1 MRSTFLGFE
10 VSKRTIQMAQKNLDI
25 TNNNLANMN
34 ISGYTRQRVDMN
46 SLYVPVSGK
55 YSSPIAQLSLCGQG
69 ANAFGV
75 SQLRDSYIDKRY
87 REFTAYVAQAD
98 VRHSILSET
107 EKVLTNVSNKGL
119 VSNLD
124 DFRAALAKYAEDSA
138 YNKELASVVR
148 NEAYS
153 ICQTL
158 NAYANDLENLR
169 QENVVELKNSISEVN
184 NLIDKI
190 VDLNKAIVGE
200 YNITAADKIYKG
212 ETVIGSYGPNEL
224 IDERNRLIDELSCY
238 ANIKAYDNDDG
249 SVRIVMGYGDDLSQ
263 QGVEIVNGK
272 SYEHLVFKN
281 YKSSAVQQTF
291 DDYDAAMIV
300 FTNGVD
306 ANAMIKTGDLRARL
320 DMINGNGSYASSHQN
335 TEYGIRYYQSAI
347 DEFAREFADLMND
360 LNSMNEAYGGDSRA
374 MFASKADYD
383 EHGNR
388 LLAYDENGN
397 VILDDDGNPKLA
409 NREIIN
415 ARNIAISQE
424 WLNDANMIGQVYKPS
439 ETDPDDPTKGEWTLS
454 LDGNNVNVIY
464 LGLDKEITVG
474 RTGEFKGS
482 IYDYVLFL
490 NNRLAENINYC
501 QEQYD
506 LNSQNVNSIMDARD
520 SISGVSDTEEG
531 TNMLNYQKWFNA
543 SSRMLTTIDEMLDR
557 LITNTGVVGR

>member
-1 MRSTFLGFE
+1 MRSSFLGFE

-34 ISGYTRQRVDMN
+34 TKGYTRQRVDMN

-75 SQLRDSYIDKRY
+75 SQLRDTYIDKRY

-98 VRHSILSET
+98 VRHSILQET

-124 DFRAALAKYAEDSA
+124 DFRSALAKYAEDSP

-169 QENVVELKNSISEVN
+169 QENVIELKNSISEVN

-200 YNITAADKIYKG
+200 YNITAADKIYKK

-249 SVRIVMGYGDDLSQ
+249 SVRIVMGYGDDLSRE
-263 QGVEIVNGK
+263 GVEVVNGK

-291 DDYDAAMIV
+291 NDYDAAMIV

-306 ANAMIKTGDLRARL
+306 ADSMIKTGDLRARL

-347 DEFAREFADLMND
+347 DEFAKEFANLMNE
-360 LNSMNEAYGGDSRA
+360 LNSMFEPYGGDGRA
-374 MFASKADYD
+374 MFASRADYD

-388 LLAYDENGN
+388 MLAYDEKGN
-397 VILDDDGNPKLA
+397 VILDADGNPKLA
-409 NREIIN
+409 VREEIN

-490 NNRLAENINYC
+490 NNRLSENINYC

-506 LNSQNVNSIMDARD
+506 LNTQNVNSIMDARD

-557 LITNTGVVGR
+557 LITSTGIVGR

>member
-1 MRSTFLGFE
+1 
-10 VSKRTIQMAQKNLDI
+10 MAQKNLDI

-34 ISGYTRQRVDMN
+34 TQGYTRQRVDMN

-75 SQLRDSYIDKRY
+75 SQLRDTYIDKRY

-98 VRHSILSET
+98 VRHSILQET

-169 QENVVELKNSISEVN
+169 QENVIELKNSISEVN

-200 YNITAADKIYKG
+200 YNITAADKIYKK

-238 ANIKAYDNDDG
+238 ANIRAYDNDDG
-249 SVRIVMGYGDDLSQ
+249 SVRIVMGYGDDLSRE
-263 QGVEIVNGK
+263 GVEIVNGK

-291 DDYDAAMIV
+291 DDYDAAMVV

-306 ANAMIKTGDLRARL
+306 ANSMIKTGDLKARL

-347 DEFAREFADLMND
+347 DEFARDFADLMND
-360 LNSMNEAYGGDSRA
+360 LNSMNEPYGGDGRA

-388 LLAYDENGN
+388 LLAYDEKGN
-397 VILDDDGNPKLA
+397 LIYGDDGNPKLA

-424 WLNDANMIGQVYKPS
+424 WLNDANMIGQVYRPD

-482 IYDYVLFL
+482 IYDYVLFI
-490 NNRLAENINYC
+490 NNRLSENINYC

-506 LNSQNVNSIMDARD
+506 LNSQNVNAIMDIRD

-531 TNMLNYQKWFNA
+531 ANMLTYQKWFNA
-543 SSRMLTTIDEMLDR
+543 SSRMLTTLDEMLDR
-557 LITNTGVVGR
+557 LITSTGIVGR

>member
-1 MRSTFLGFE
+1 MRSSFLGFE

-34 ISGYTRQRVDMN
+34 IKGYTRQRVDMN

-75 SQLRDSYIDKRY
+75 SQLRDTYIDKRY

-98 VRHSILSET
+98 VRHSILQET

-119 VSNLD
+119 ASNLD
-124 DFRAALAKYAEDSA
+124 DFRAALAKYAEDSP

-169 QENVVELKNSISEVN
+169 QENVIELKNSISDVN

-200 YNITAADKIYKG
+200 YNITAADKIYKK

-249 SVRIVMGYGDDLSQ
+249 SVRIVMGYGDDMSQ

-306 ANAMIKTGDLRARL
+306 ANSMIKTGDLKARI

-360 LNSMNEAYGGDSRA
+360 LNSMNEPYGGDGRA
-374 MFASKADYD
+374 MFASRED
-383 EHGNR
+383 
-388 LLAYDENGN
+388 YDENGN
-397 VILDDDGNPKLA
+397 RMLAYDKDGKVILDADGNPKLA
-409 NREIIN
+409 NREIIT
-415 ARNIAISQE
+415 ARNISISQE
-424 WLNDANMIGQVYKPS
+424 WLKDPNMIGQVYRPD

-474 RTGEFKGS
+474 RTGEFKGA

-506 LNSQNVNSIMDARD
+506 LNTQNVMSIMDTRD

-531 TNMLNYQKWFNA
+531 ANMLTYQKWFNA

-557 LITNTGVVGR
+557 LITNTGIVGR

>member
-1 MRSTFLGFE
+1 MRSSFLGFE

-34 ISGYTRQRVDMN
+34 IKGYTRQRVDMN

-75 SQLRDSYIDKRY
+75 SQLRDTYIDKRY

-98 VRHSILSET
+98 VRHSILQET

-119 VSNLD
+119 ASNLD
-124 DFRAALAKYAEDSA
+124 DFRAALAKYAEDSP

-169 QENVVELKNSISEVN
+169 QENVIELKNSISDVN

-200 YNITAADKIYKG
+200 YNITAADKIYKK

-224 IDERNRLIDELSCY
+224 IDERIRLIDELSCY

-249 SVRIVMGYGDDLSQ
+249 SVRIVMGYGDDLSR

-291 DDYDAAMIV
+291 DDYDAAMVV

-306 ANAMIKTGDLRARL
+306 ANSMIKTGDLKARL

-347 DEFAREFADLMND
+347 DEFAKEFADLMNG
-360 LNSMNEAYGGDSRA
+360 LNSMNEPYGGDSRA
-374 MFASKADYD
+374 MFASRADY
-383 EHGNR
+383 
-388 LLAYDENGN
+388 
-397 VILDDDGNPKLA
+397 
-409 NREIIN
+409 
-415 ARNIAISQE
+415 
-424 WLNDANMIGQVYKPS
+424 
-439 ETDPDDPTKGEWTLS
+439 
-454 LDGNNVNVIY
+454 
-464 LGLDKEITVG
+464 
-474 RTGEFKGS
+474 
-482 IYDYVLFL
+482 
-490 NNRLAENINYC
+490 
-501 QEQYD
+501 
-506 LNSQNVNSIMDARD
+506 
-520 SISGVSDTEEG
+520 
-531 TNMLNYQKWFNA
+531 
-543 SSRMLTTIDEMLDR
+543 
-557 LITNTGVVGR
+557 

>member
-1 MRSTFLGFE
+1 
-10 VSKRTIQMAQKNLDI
+10 MAQKNLDI

-34 ISGYTRQRVDMN
+34 IKGYTRQRVDMN

-119 VSNLD
+119 ASNLD
-124 DFRAALAKYAEDSA
+124 DFRAALAKYAEDSP

-169 QENVVELKNSISEVN
+169 QENVIELKNSISEVN

-200 YNITAADKIYKG
+200 YNITAADKIYKK

-249 SVRIVMGYGDDLSQ
+249 SVRIVMGYGDDLSR

-291 DDYDAAMIV
+291 DDYDAAMVV
-300 FTNGVD
+300 FTNGID
-306 ANAMIKTGDLRARL
+306 ANSMIKTGDL
-320 DMINGNGSYASSHQN
+320 
-335 TEYGIRYYQSAI
+335 
-347 DEFAREFADLMND
+347 
-360 LNSMNEAYGGDSRA
+360 
-374 MFASKADYD
+374 KA
-383 EHGNR
+383 
-388 LLAYDENGN
+388 
-397 VILDDDGNPKLA
+397 
-409 NREIIN
+409 
-415 ARNIAISQE
+415 
-424 WLNDANMIGQVYKPS
+424 
-439 ETDPDDPTKGEWTLS
+439 
-454 LDGNNVNVIY
+454 
-464 LGLDKEITVG
+464 
-474 RTGEFKGS
+474 
-482 IYDYVLFL
+482 
-490 NNRLAENINYC
+490 
-501 QEQYD
+501 
-506 LNSQNVNSIMDARD
+506 
-520 SISGVSDTEEG
+520 
-531 TNMLNYQKWFNA
+531 
-543 SSRMLTTIDEMLDR
+543 
-557 LITNTGVVGR
+557 